1 MRGFII
7 EFPLGYAPPDDWSA
21 RLPRQSG
28 TTPRFAQVTVTGA
41 PGEPPQ
47 PRNAAFKLW
56 YGVPTTITPDS
67 VVEQAFMDPTIP
79 RILRAFGVA
88 EHLTVNVIGPFE
100 SPAFDKAMLTALTER
115 EQHTKPGAG

>member
-1 MRGFII
+1 MKRCSPAI
-7 EFPLGYAPPDDWSA
+7 ASA
-21 RLPRQSG
+21 SSSAARSTSCTG
-28 TTPRFAQVTVTGA
+28 SSNTSTVTVTGA

-67 VVEQAFMDPTIP
+67 VVEQAFMDATIT
-79 RILRAFGVA
+79 RVLRAFGVA